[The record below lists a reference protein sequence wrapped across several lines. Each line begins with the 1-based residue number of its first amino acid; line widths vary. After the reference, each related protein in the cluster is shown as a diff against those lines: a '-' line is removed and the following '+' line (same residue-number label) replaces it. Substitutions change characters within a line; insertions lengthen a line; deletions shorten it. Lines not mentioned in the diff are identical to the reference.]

1 MVRIEDVNSLG
12 LEIPFV
18 FTHSISSSS
27 YTPRSEER
35 SRRSRMSAT
44 RWPDGWYGVSRACKE
59 MRKES
64 DTVRATDEGR
74 RDLSSL
80 TFHLLTL
87 FILSLPWSFYTS
99 SLFVCSLQSH
109 PRSRGERRTTDR
121 ERGWT
126 ERDGMWD
133 ETWQRPGPSRQR
145 NRHEDGPNLCFHVS
159 PRSSSLPS
167 SLTPRFGV
175 HPSLAS
181 LLTASAAPT
190 GWMRWERQRIGS
202 VTTVMKNLL
211 DPVSLGLILCSL
223 VVTLPIHR

>member
-1 MVRIEDVNSLG
+1 MVGLLSLRSHSWSGSVLLSFLSFTSSPSPSSGLRPERRERERDRREGEMVRIEDVNSLG

-121 ERGWT
+121 ERG
-126 ERDGMWD
+126 
-133 ETWQRPGPSRQR
+133 
-145 NRHEDGPNLCFHVS
+145 
-159 PRSSSLPS
+159 
-167 SLTPRFGV
+167 
-175 HPSLAS
+175 
-181 LLTASAAPT
+181 
-190 GWMRWERQRIGS
+190 
-202 VTTVMKNLL
+202 
-211 DPVSLGLILCSL
+211 
-223 VVTLPIHR
+223 